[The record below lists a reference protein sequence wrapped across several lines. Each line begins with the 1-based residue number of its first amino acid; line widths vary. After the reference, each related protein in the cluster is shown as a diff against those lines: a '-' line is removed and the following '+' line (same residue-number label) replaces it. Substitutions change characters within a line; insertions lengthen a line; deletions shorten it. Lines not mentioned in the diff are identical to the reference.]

1 MTLVNFRKG
10 NNKKNLFI
18 VIHYTANNGDTAKGN
33 CNYFYNIYR
42 GASANYFVN
51 ENSIWQCVEDGD
63 IAWHVGANKYYNACR
78 NDNSIGIELCSRK
91 DANGKYYFK
100 EETIKNAQNLTS
112 YLMTKYN
119 IPISNV
125 VRHWDCT
132 HKKCPAPFV
141 DDEQAWEQFKDGL
154 AWVDDLNYLEST
166 GRVNSD
172 LQWVEK
178 QIDML
183 PNLKYLFSKWAIDV
197 RALKNN
203 I

>member
-1 MTLVNFRKG
+1 M
-10 NNKKNLFI
+10 
-18 VIHYTANNGDTAKGN
+18 
-33 CNYFYNIYR
+33 
-42 GASANYFVN
+42 
-51 ENSIWQCVEDGD
+51 
-63 IAWHVGANKYYNACR
+63 
-78 NDNSIGIELCSRK
+78 CSRK

-119 IPISNV
+119 IPLENI
-125 VRHWDCT
+125 VRHYDVT
-132 HKKCPAPFV
+132 HKVCPEPYV
-141 DDEQAWEQFKDGL
+141 RDENAWKEFKDGL

-183 PNLKYLFSKWAIDV
+183 PNLRYLFTKWANDV
-197 RALKNN
+197 RALLK
-203 I
+203 